1 MNAEQIKE
9 RRQEYL
15 SAVKTRGDQSWQRG
29 GLWWGVWGGV
39 IFFAP
44 FEQHW
49 SCLRIKMS
57 GPVVIDRR
65 LLGEQSVN
73 PQEGPQ

>member
-15 SAVKTRGDQSWQRG
+15 SAVKTRRERMGGGDCY
-29 GLWWGVWGGV
+29 LY
-39 IFFAP
+39 AP

-65 LLGEQSVN
+65 LLGGQSVN

>member
-1 MNAEQIKE
+1 MNAEQIKKRKE
-9 RRQEYL
+9 EYL
-15 SAVKTRGDQSWQRG
+15 SAVETGTESRIRGRDCY
-29 GLWWGVWGGV
+29 L
-39 IFFAP
+39 FAP

-49 SCLRIKMS
+49 SCLTIKMS
-57 GPVVIDRR
+57 GPVFIDRR